1 VTLGAFLQYIATW
14 DPQVKLDI
22 PTGWKDPMTQYRP
35 ANGQHTTDG
44 IPHGSTSLTPH
55 IVVSPAEKAL
65 SMYPSVLG
73 ARVSDVTRM
82 GGLVAHAV
90 LDFPFG
96 RLTLSDPMPTYDLVA
111 PDAKGVT
118 YSLGL
123 YVPDVDAV
131 VAKAASAG
139 MRVREPPTTFVSGDR
154 YASLLDPFGV
164 RWSVMTRVED
174 LSPEESAARVAQW
187 AASLESKG
195 KSTG

>member
-1 VTLGAFLQYIATW
+1 
-14 DPQVKLDI
+14 
-22 PTGWKDPMTQYRP
+22 MTEFQP
-35 ANGQHTTDG
+35 ANGQHTTNG

-55 IVVSPAEKAL
+55 IVVDPAEKAL
-65 SMYPSVLG
+65 SMYPMIFG
-73 ARVSDVTRM
+73 ARVSDVTRF

-96 RLTLSDPMPTYDLVA
+96 RLTLSDPMPAYDLVA

-118 YSLGL
+118 YSIGI

-131 VAKAASAG
+131 VAKAVSSG
-139 MRVREPPTTFVSGDR
+139 MRLREPPSTFVSGDR

-174 LSPEESAARVAQW
+174 LSPEESAARVAKW
-187 AASLESKG
+187 AESLKSGPTASG
-195 KSTG
+195 